1 MNRRRLGT
9 WFALVLLAA
18 GVLLPR
24 FNVAEAAT
32 APTGAR
38 YKVIDVNLRTQ
49 RLVAYERGRVVYRAL
64 VATGKNGFRTPTGT
78 FRIYRKLKDRTMRGC
93 LNGECWV
100 VPHVPNVMYIY
111 GGVALHGTYWHNL
124 FGTGRR
130 MSHGCV
136 NLSLKDAAWLYK
148 WAPVGTRVTV
158 HY

>member
-1 MNRRRLGT
+1 MKRFTFNH
-9 WFALVLLAA
+9 WFVAVVLACSLVP
-18 GVLLPR
+18 LLPA
-24 FNVAEAAT
+24 AEAA
-32 APTGAR
+32 AAGPTGAQ
-38 YKVIDVNLRTQ
+38 YKRIDVNLTTQ
-49 RLVAYERGRVVYRAL
+49 RLVAYERGRIVYRAL

-136 NLSLKDAAWLYK
+136 NLSLKDAAWLYN
-148 WAPVGTRVTV
+148 WAPVSTRVVV